1 MERSPATI
9 RGEATPW
16 SGRRRR
22 LRRPTTSQRFRRCE
36 ASCPC
41 ATCARQARFRQ
52 SLNRLRS
59 PRSLVI
65 VLAGEWVPAWLAMSV
80 TFLVALIGVAGRGW
94 WVLRGDARNRA
105 SEDFTEAEPHD
116 GNV

>member
-1 MERSPATI
+1 
-9 RGEATPW
+9 
-16 SGRRRR
+16 
-22 LRRPTTSQRFRRCE
+22 
-36 ASCPC
+36 
-41 ATCARQARFRQ
+41 
-52 SLNRLRS
+52 
-59 PRSLVI
+59 VI

-80 TFLVALIGVAGRGW
+80 TFLVALIGVAGLGW